1 MMAERAGALSRIRLA
16 AWIVAA
22 IFLAAQLARY
32 GIDLFVLVS
41 SALVVLIGLTLQHI
55 EERARQPLKSY
66 LRWALAS
73 FALGL
78 VLIALPLYLDAN
90 LFVGAILWLALSFA
104 GLLWC
109 VQYERTEPR

>member
-1 MMAERAGALSRIRLA
+1 MTRERAGTLSRIRLA
-16 AWIVAA
+16 AWTVAA

-41 SALVVLIGLTLQHI
+41 SALIVLIGLTLQHI
-55 EERARQPLKSY
+55 EERADRPLKSY
-66 LRWALAS
+66 LRWSLAS

-78 VLIALPLYLDAN
+78 VLIALPLYLEAN
-90 LFVGAILWLALSFA
+90 LVVGAILWLGLSFA